1 MGKPSKGLRTSAYWA
16 SMSKIMKP
24 SDMRGLQRAMLTQL
38 RNGTL
43 HPALR
48 GFVADELELFW
59 FPSPYRERAQHR
71 QRRAY
76 AYQQQIEWFRETK
89 GFSKAKAEA
98 RLVAID
104 KKLKSVAAL
113 NQFLKR
119 VRAEARDLRRGGS
132 REPGASR

>member
-1 MGKPSKGLRTSAYWA
+1 MSKPTKGLRTSAYWA

-59 FPSPYRERAQHR
+59 FPAPWRERAQHR
-71 QRRAY
+71 QARAY
-76 AYQQQIEWFRETK
+76 AYRERMKWLRENK
-89 GFSKAKAEA
+89 GLSKAKAKA
-98 RLVAID
+98 KLVAIE
-104 KKLKSVAAL
+104 KLKSVAAL

-119 VRAEARDLRRGGS
+119 AKAEASDLRRGS
-132 REPGASR
+132 R